1 MGIIKNIKMENDCL
15 LEAKRKLLLILVQL
29 GEELTD
35 NEVDIMYLL
44 SKDKDIQKLLNKN
57 KNG

>member
-1 MGIIKNIKMENDCL
+1 MENDCL
-15 LEAKRKLLLILVQL
+15 LEAKRKLLLILIQL

-44 SKDKDIQKLLNKN
+44 SKDEQIKKLFKKDKNGKN
-57 KNG
+57 KLEN